1 MSSVADVESA
11 IAAEEARL
19 ADLDRLRDATRERI
33 VDLYAQR
40 ERGTFGDADAIEA
53 DAEPAW
59 TPESKLAL
67 FADLFRGRD
76 DVFALRWES
85 AEKGRSGWAPRCANE
100 WVRGV
105 CAKPR
110 IRCGDCP
117 HQAFVPP
124 TEAELL
130 AHLQGRQV
138 MGVYPLLA
146 DDRCWLLAIDLDGG
160 SWRRD
165 VDALRDGCAEFGVA
179 PAVERSRSGEGAH
192 LWFFFGAPISAA
204 LARRFGTVLLTDAM
218 ARSPTLGMGS
228 YDRLFPSQDTL
239 PRGGFGN
246 LIALPLQHAARQRGN
261 SVFVDELLEP
271 YQDQWAYLQ
280 ALPRIEPSL
289 VEGIAGR
296 SNHSDPLL
304 DVDRETT
311 DANAPWRPSRSL
323 STRLAAIAMPGVVS
337 ATLAQ
342 CLYVRVDRLPAALL
356 DAMRRLAAFANPE
369 FLERQRLRLST
380 GRTPRVIVCFEHQ
393 HGFLVLP
400 RGSVDPLRELLD
412 GLGVRLELTDERTD
426 GVELQVRFTGELSDA
441 QEQAVGEMLTHET
454 GVLCAPSGIGKT
466 VMATKMIA
474 DRGRSALILVHSK
487 PLLEQWVERLTEF
500 LDLNIADVGTIGAGK
515 SKVTGRLDVATV
527 QSLARRGDLQ
537 ELLAR
542 YGHIVIDECHHVPAV
557 TTERLLRAAPARW
570 VAGLTATPHRRDG
583 HHPIIS
589 MQCGPIR
596 HEIHGQAG
604 ARVGVELRR
613 WIVRC
618 ETPFDPA
625 VLPTDAGIQ
634 EIYGALSTDEE
645 RTEQIAADTLRL
657 AAGGRSPIVLTERR
671 QHLRRLADRL
681 RDRVPALVELHG
693 DMRPR
698 ERRAAME
705 QLTSIGNDTAR
716 VVLAT
721 GRYIGEGFDDQRLDT
736 LMLAMPVA
744 WKGTVA
750 QYVGRL
756 HRSHPGKR
764 DALVYD
770 YVDAELPVLR
780 RMFAKRLKTY
790 EALGYTLATSGSH

>member
-1 MSSVADVESA
+1 
-11 IAAEEARL
+11 
-19 ADLDRLRDATRERI
+19 
-33 VDLYAQR
+33 
-40 ERGTFGDADAIEA
+40 
-53 DAEPAW
+53 
-59 TPESKLAL
+59 
-67 FADLFRGRD
+67 
-76 DVFALRWES
+76 
-85 AEKGRSGWAPRCANE
+85 
-100 WVRGV
+100 
-105 CAKPR
+105 
-110 IRCGDCP
+110 
-117 HQAFVPP
+117 
-124 TEAELL
+124 
-130 AHLQGRQV
+130 
-138 MGVYPLLA
+138 
-146 DDRCWLLAIDLDGG
+146 
-160 SWRRD
+160 
-165 VDALRDGCAEFGVA
+165 
-179 PAVERSRSGEGAH
+179 
-192 LWFFFGAPISAA
+192 
-204 LARRFGTVLLTDAM
+204 
-218 ARSPTLGMGS
+218 
-228 YDRLFPSQDTL
+228 
-239 PRGGFGN
+239 
-246 LIALPLQHAARQRGN
+246 
-261 SVFVDELLEP
+261 
-271 YQDQWAYLQ
+271 
-280 ALPRIEPSL
+280 LPRIEPSL

-337 ATLAQ
+337 ATLAR

-657 AAGGRSPIVLTERR
+657 VAGGRSPIVLTERR

>member
-67 FADLFRGRD
+67 FAGLFRGRD

-110 IRCGDCP
+110 VRCGDCL
-117 HQAFVPP
+117 HQAFVSP

-146 DDRCWLLAIDLDGG
+146 DDRCCLLAIDLDGG

-192 LWFFFGAPISAA
+192 LWFFFSAPISAA

-218 ARSPTLGMGS
+218 ARSPTLGMAS

-246 LIALPLQHAARQRGN
+246 LIALPLQHAARQGGN

-289 VEGIAGR
+289 VERIAGQ

-304 DVDRETT
+304 DAGRETT
-311 DANAPWRPSRSL
+311 DANAPWRPSRSV

-356 DAMRRLAAFANPE
+356 DAMRRLAAFSNPE

-400 RGSVDPLRELLD
+400 RGSVEPLRELLD

-487 PLLEQWVERLTEF
+487 PLLEQWVERLTQF
-500 LDLNIADVGTIGAGK
+500 LDLDVADVGTIGAGK

-596 HEIHGQAG
+596 HEIYAQG
-604 ARVGVELRR
+604 ARVGMKLRR

-634 EIYGALSTDEE
+634 EIYGALSTDEQ

-657 AAGGRSPIVLTERR
+657 VAGGRSPIVLTERR
-671 QHLRRLADRL
+671 EHLRRLADRL

-698 ERRAAME
+698 ERRVAME
-705 QLTSIGNDTAR
+705 QLTGIGNDTAR

-721 GRYIGEGFDDQRLDT
+721 GRYLGEGFDDPRLDT

-790 EALGYTLATSGSH
+790 EALGYTLAEE

>member
-19 ADLDRLRDATRERI
+19 ANLDRLRDATRERI
-33 VDLYAQR
+33 VDLYALR
-40 ERGTFGDADAIEA
+40 DRGTFGDADAIEA

-59 TPESKLAL
+59 TPERKLAL
-67 FADLFRGRD
+67 FADLFCGRD
-76 DVFALRWES
+76 DVFAVRWES

-110 IRCGDCP
+110 VRCADCL

-124 TEAELL
+124 SEAELL

-138 MGVYPLLA
+138 MGVYPLLP

-165 VDALRDGCAEFGVA
+165 VEALRDACAEFGVT

-192 LWFFFGAPISAA
+192 LWFFFTAPISAA

-289 VEGIAGR
+289 VAGIAGQ

-323 STRLAAIAMPGVVS
+323 STRLAAIAIPVDVS

-356 DAMRRLAAFANPE
+356 DAMRRLAAFSNPE

-412 GLGVRLELTDERTD
+412 GLGVRLALTDERTD

-441 QEQAVGEMLTHET
+441 QEQAVGKMLTHET

-466 VMATKMIA
+466 VMATKLIA

-487 PLLEQWVERLTEF
+487 PLLEQWVERLTQF
-500 LDLNIADVGTIGAGK
+500 LDLDVADVGTIGAGR

-542 YGHIVIDECHHVPAV
+542 YGHIVVDECHHVPAV

-596 HEIHGQAG
+596 HEMHGQA
-604 ARVGVELRR
+604 ARPGTEPRR

-618 ETPFDPA
+618 ETRFDPA

-634 EIYGALSTDEE
+634 EIYGALSTDEQ
-645 RTEQIAADTLRL
+645 RIEQIAADTLRL
-657 AAGGRSPIVLTERR
+657 VAGGRSPIVLTERR
-671 QHLRRLADRL
+671 EHLRRLADCL
-681 RDRVPALVELHG
+681 RDPVPVLVELHG

-705 QLTSIGNDTAR
+705 QLRTINSDTPR

-721 GRYIGEGFDDQRLDT
+721 GRYIGEGFDDSRLDT
-736 LMLAMPVA
+736 LMLAMPIA

-750 QYVGRL
+750 QYAGRL

>member
-85 AEKGRSGWAPRCANE
+85 AEKGRTGWAPRCANE

-311 DANAPWRPSRSL
+311 DPNAPWRPSRSL

-500 LDLNIADVGTIGAGK
+500 LDLKIADVGTIGAGK

-596 HEIHGQAG
+596 HEIHGQA

-721 GRYIGEGFDDQRLDT
+721 GRYIGEGFDDPRLDT